1 MSQTGTLLP
10 APKVTAAVL
19 EAATYLR
26 TAVVVQDATGAVYTL
41 ERLSAAQLDDPD
53 LLVLVDHDA
62 ALDYVACAGGK
73 VAAAARAATARLGQ
87 QHARGLL

>member
-1 MSQTGTLLP
+1 MSQTGTILP
-10 APKVTAAVL
+10 APKVTAAML

-26 TAVVVQDATGAVYTL
+26 TAVVVQDAQGAVYAL

-62 ALDYVACAGGK
+62 ALDFVACAGGK
-73 VAAAARAATARLGQ
+73 LAAGARAATVQLGQ